1 MCENN
6 ELKIEGGDWERERE
20 RERETTMLS
29 TKTQVAISHLG
40 EKYVSYNGERPK
52 LRMGQGYKK
61 SSKLKMKE
69 KAVWAEIKSL
79 SSV

>member
-1 MCENN
+1 
-6 ELKIEGGDWERERE
+6 
-20 RERETTMLS
+20 MLS

-61 SSKLKMKE
+61 IKLTENERESS
-69 KAVWAEIKSL
+69 
-79 SSV
+79 

>member
-1 MCENN
+1 
-6 ELKIEGGDWERERE
+6 
-20 RERETTMLS
+20 MLS

-69 KAVWAEIKSL
+69 KAVWAEIKKAKEPDGGPL
-79 SSV
+79 NYMK